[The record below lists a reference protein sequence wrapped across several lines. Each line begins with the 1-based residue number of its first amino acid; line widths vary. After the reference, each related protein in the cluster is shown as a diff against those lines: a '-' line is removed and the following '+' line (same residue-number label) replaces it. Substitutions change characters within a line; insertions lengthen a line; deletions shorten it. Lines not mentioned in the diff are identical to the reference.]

1 MNISGP
7 AAVAK
12 PEMLFYAPG
21 DLTVTQKRSAG
32 MRSLHPLDA
41 ERMGFGHR
49 PTSILQ
55 RKIAFVRTNALLAA
69 EALKKKE
76 YQMGV

>member
-1 MNISGP
+1 
-7 AAVAK
+7 
-12 PEMLFYAPG
+12 
-21 DLTVTQKRSAG
+21 

-69 EALKKKE
+69 SMNSTDVCA
-76 YQMGV
+76 QSI